1 MVDFTEILNKKA
13 ADTEEPKPLPTG
25 TYLGAIQSLP
35 EQRTVETKDGERAVL
50 RFKCKLIMPK
60 ADVDMERLAE
70 AAPDLA
76 TVPPQN
82 HDIWVDTPAGEFA
95 LQQFLSEVLGL
106 ELVTGK
112 SKKSYSELLP
122 ESVGKQLLVTIIH
135 KMGMRDGK
143 PVIFV
148 NIGSVARV

>member
-25 TYLGAIQSLP
+25 TFLAAVQSLP
-35 EQRTVETKDGERAVL
+35 EQRTVETKDGDRAVL

-60 ADVDMERLAE
+60 DDVDMEKLAE

-76 TVPPQN
+76 AYMPQN

-95 LQQFLSEVLGL
+95 LQQFLKETLGL
-106 ELVTGK
+106 ELESGK
-112 SKKSYSELLP
+112 TKKSYSELLP

-143 PVIFV
+143 PTIFV
-148 NIGSVARV
+148 NIGSVAHV

>member
-25 TYLGAIQSLP
+25 TFLAAVQSLP

-50 RFKCKLIMPK
+50 RFKCKLLMPK
-60 ADVDMERLAE
+60 ADVDMEKLAE
-70 AAPDLA
+70 AAPDLSA
-76 TVPPQN
+76 YMAQN

-95 LQQFLSEVLGL
+95 LQQFLEQTLGL
-106 ELVTGK
+106 ELASRKT
-112 SKKSYSELLP
+112 KKSYSELLP

-143 PVIFV
+143 PTIFV
-148 NIGSVARV
+148 NIGSVAHV